1 MGEDRCGFLD
11 LERAASEA
19 HLGAMF
25 IQTEPTPNPNV
36 LKFLPGREVSA
47 EPREFRTVDEAGA
60 SPLAE
65 GLFQLEGV
73 AGVFYGADYISVT
86 RDPAGLDWPQMK
98 APILAAIM
106 DHFVS
111 GAPLMRGGDL
121 DSAPAGG
128 EDSEIVAEIKQ
139 LLDSRIRPAVAQ
151 DGGDILFDGF
161 DEETGVLSL
170 RMRGACA
177 GCPSSSATLK
187 AGVEQMMKHYVPEVT
202 RVEQVI

>member
-1 MGEDRCGFLD
+1 
-11 LERAASEA
+11 
-19 HLGAMF
+19 MF
-25 IQTEPTPNPNV
+25 IQTEPTPNPNA

-47 EPREFRTVDEAGA
+47 EPREFLTIDEATA

-65 GLFQLEGV
+65 ALFQLEGV
-73 AGVFYGADYISVT
+73 AGVFFGSDYVSVT

-111 GAPLMRGGDL
+111 GAPILRGGVF
-121 DSAPAGG
+121 DSVSPDGD
-128 EDSEIVAEIKQ
+128 DSEIVAEIKQ

-151 DGGDILFDGF
+151 DGGDILFDAF
-161 DEETGVLSL
+161 DEATGVLSL

>member
-1 MGEDRCGFLD
+1 VGEDWCGALD
-11 LERAASEA
+11 LEPAIGEA

-25 IQTEPTPNPNV
+25 IQTEPTPNPNA
-36 LKFLPGREVSA
+36 LKFLPGREVSD
-47 EPREFRTVDEAGA
+47 EPREFLTIDEAAA

-86 RDPAGLDWPQMK
+86 RDPAGPDWTGMK
-98 APILAAIM
+98 APVLAAIM

-111 GAPLMRGGDL
+111 GAPLMRGGSL
-121 DSAPAGG
+121 DSAGPAA
-128 EDSEIVAEIKQ
+128 EDNEIVTEIKQ

-151 DGGDILFDGF
+151 DGGDILFDSF
-161 DEETGVLSL
+161 DLETGVLSL

>member
-1 MGEDRCGFLD
+1 
-11 LERAASEA
+11 
-19 HLGAMF
+19 MF

-36 LKFLPGREVSA
+36 LKFLPGRDVASDPRDFVNA
-47 EPREFRTVDEAGA
+47 EEAAA

-65 GLFQLEGV
+65 ALFQLEGV
-73 AGVFYGADYISVT
+73 TGVFFGYDYVSVT
-86 RDPAGLDWPQMK
+86 RDPEGLDWSQLK

-111 GAPLMRGGDL
+111 GGPLLRGG
-121 DSAPAGG
+121 AAEGAETAG
-128 EDSEIVAEIKQ
+128 EDTEIVAEIKA

-151 DGGDILFDGF
+151 DGGDILFDAF
-161 DEETGVLSL
+161 DEETGVLTL

-202 RVEQVI
+202 RVEQVL

>member
-1 MGEDRCGFLD
+1 
-11 LERAASEA
+11 
-19 HLGAMF
+19 MF

-36 LKFLPGREVSA
+36 LKFLPGRDVS
-47 EPREFRTVDEAGA
+47 ENPRDFVNVDEAAA

-65 GLFQLEGV
+65 ALFELEGV
-73 AGVFYGADYISVT
+73 TGVFFGYDYISVT
-86 RDPAGLDWPQMK
+86 RAAQGLEWTQMK

-111 GAPLMRGGDL
+111 GAPLMRGGTFS
-121 DSAPAGG
+121 SADPEG
-128 EDSEIVAEIKQ
+128 EDTEIVTEIKQ

-151 DGGDILFDGF
+151 DGGDILFDAF
-161 DEETGVLSL
+161 DPETGVLSL

-187 AGVEQMMKHYVPEVT
+187 SGVEQMMKHYVPEVT
-202 RVEQVI
+202 RVEQVL

>member
-1 MGEDRCGFLD
+1 
-11 LERAASEA
+11 
-19 HLGAMF
+19 MF

-36 LKFLPGREVSA
+36 LKFLPGRDVA
-47 EPREFRTVDEAGA
+47 PLGVREFLNVDQAVA

-65 GLFQLEGV
+65 ALFTLEDV
-73 AGVFYGADYISVT
+73 AGVFFGADYVSVT
-86 RDPAGLDWPQMK
+86 KAAHGLDWSEMK
-98 APILAAIM
+98 PPILAAIM
-106 DHFVS
+106 DHFTS
-111 GAPLMRGGDL
+111 GAPLLRTEEAVVD
-121 DSAPAGG
+121 AG
-128 EDSEIVAEIKQ
+128 EDTEIVAEIKA

-151 DGGDILFDGF
+151 DGGDILFDSF
-161 DEETGVLSL
+161 DEDSGVLSL

>member
-1 MGEDRCGFLD
+1 
-11 LERAASEA
+11 
-19 HLGAMF
+19 MF

-47 EPREFRTVDEAGA
+47 EPREFRTIDEAAA

-73 AGVFYGADYISVT
+73 SGVFYGADYISVT
-86 RDPAGLDWPQMK
+86 RNPAGLDWPQMK

-111 GAPLMRGGDL
+111 GAPLMRGGSF
-121 DSAPAGG
+121 DSADPDG

-139 LLDSRIRPAVAQ
+139 LLDSRVRPAVAQ
-151 DGGDILFDGF
+151 DGGDILFDSF
-161 DEETGVLSL
+161 DLETGVLSL